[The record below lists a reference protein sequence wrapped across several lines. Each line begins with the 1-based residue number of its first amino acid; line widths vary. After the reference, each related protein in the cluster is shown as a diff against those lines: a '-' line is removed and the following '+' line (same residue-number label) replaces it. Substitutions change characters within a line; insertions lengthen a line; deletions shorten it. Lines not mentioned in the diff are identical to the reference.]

1 MTLSVEQALDVV
13 PDDLPDGAWWAMMQ
27 ELTGLDAG
35 EISEALAES
44 EGEDHEER

>member
-1 MTLSVEQALDVV
+1 MTLTVEQALDVV

-35 EISEALAES
+35 EISEAL
-44 EGEDHEER
+44 EGEDHE